1 MRTLLRHWWHGP
13 KVDWTDQCYSFCD
26 ISSPSPSPSPVPAW
40 LSPSSPETCV
50 RELILQECEIN
61 LKVKENGST

>member
-13 KVDWTDQCYSFCD
+13 KVDWTDQYYSFCD
-26 ISSPSPSPSPVPAW
+26 ISSPSPAPAS